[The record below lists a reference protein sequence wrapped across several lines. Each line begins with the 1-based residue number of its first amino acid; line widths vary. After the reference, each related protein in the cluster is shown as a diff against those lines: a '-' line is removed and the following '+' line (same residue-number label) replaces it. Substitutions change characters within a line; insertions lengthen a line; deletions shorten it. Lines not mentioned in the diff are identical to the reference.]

1 MLRSALLPFA
11 FAVAFTIAL
20 AVGAARCEAGFAYLG
35 NPPTKW
41 ELGPNAA
48 SEHGFAAPAGPRS
61 PGSATFSIVP
71 AGRTFDH
78 DADLAHGGHR
88 TAAITALGVPGFET
102 EDDYAALFDWA
113 LDSWASVSGFRN
125 LGRVNDGGANVGASE
140 ADGGHVGDIRI
151 AAWELTSASLVAH
164 AFQPGTEAI
173 YGLGGTL
180 AGDLHLDVNRNWVDD
195 PLAGPSSTRFDIYTI
210 VLHEMGHALGLGHST
225 VRGSVMENAYRGA
238 KRELTPDD
246 VAGIQS
252 LYGVPE
258 PGTAVLVVVA
268 VVVFA
273 MRGRYACRAVR
284 VKRES

>member
-1 MLRSALLPFA
+1 MGRSLLRLS
-11 FAVAFTIAL
+11 FAVAL
-20 AVGAARCEAGFAYLG
+20 AVVAARCEAGFTYLG
-35 NPPTKW
+35 SPPTKW
-41 ELGPNAA
+41 DLGPNAA
-48 SEHGFAAPAGPRS
+48 SEHGFTAPDGPRS

-78 DADLAHGGHR
+78 DADAAHGIHT

-102 EDDYAALFDWA
+102 EEDYAALFGWA
-113 LDSWASVSGFRN
+113 LDTWASVSGFRN
-125 LGRVNDGGANVGASE
+125 LGQVPDRGANVGASE

-151 AAWELTSASLVAH
+151 AAWELNSSSLVAH
-164 AFQPGTEAI
+164 AFQPGTETV

-246 VAGIQS
+246 VAAIQT

-258 PGTAVLVVVA
+258 PGAAVSLA
-268 VVVFA
+268 LA
-273 MRGRYACRAVR
+273 IALLALRGSYACRR
-284 VKRES
+284 RGRERQS